1 MLEGLCQNIK
11 QIDFE
16 PFRHRGYYIIQF
28 QDYFKCSNIGLRKN
42 TIFNNK
48 SKLKFVAFDGLIL
61 LLN

>member
-16 PFRHRGYYIIQF
+16 PFRHRAYYIIQF

-42 TIFNNK
+42 TILTTRA
-48 SKLKFVAFDGLIL
+48 S
-61 LLN
+61 